1 LRHYAG
7 WVALVAFS
15 SVACWFALYPP
26 SSPSFPPVPQA
37 LKRDATQAEIE
48 QTKESLAALRVGI
61 AVSQER
67 MRENDERRWPT
78 VAEVQENRLRL
89 SSGGEVALLAAVDR
103 LPENPLTDG
112 HGAVVHNCAAS
123 LTQAAVEG
131 DNADWHYCPETG
143 RLVPSAGVS
152 GLPTHTW

>member
-1 LRHYAG
+1 
-7 WVALVAFS
+7 VALVTFS

-26 SSPSFPPVPQA
+26 SRPSFPPVPEA

-48 QTKESLAALRVGI
+48 QTQESLAALRVGI
-61 AVSQER
+61 AESQAR
-67 MRENDERRWPT
+67 TGENGEPRWPT

-89 SSGGEVALLAAVDR
+89 ASGGELALLAVVDR

-112 HGAVVHNCAAS
+112 HGAVVHNCVVS
-123 LTQAAVEG
+123 LTQAAVKG
-131 DNADWHYCPETG
+131 DNADWHYCPDTG
-143 RLVPSAGVS
+143 RLAPSAGVS